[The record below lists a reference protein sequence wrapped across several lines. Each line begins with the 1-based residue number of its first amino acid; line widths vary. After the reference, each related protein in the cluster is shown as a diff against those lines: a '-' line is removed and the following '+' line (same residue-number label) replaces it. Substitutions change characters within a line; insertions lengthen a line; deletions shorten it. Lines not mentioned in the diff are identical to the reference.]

1 MCIEGC
7 WDFLQNIYISI
18 DMLGPRRDTTTAGQN
33 WMEEYKTYISF
44 WYTLYIYLYIVTKIY
59 IIINTAKRQQYIV
72 CYNTEKQDGVQHTFY
87 IGLLAYINIYN
98 TECLLCYVMYI
109 YLYNIK
115 YT

>member
-1 MCIEGC
+1 MVYIV
-7 WDFLQNIYISI
+7 YISI
-18 DMLGPRRDTTTAGQN
+18 YSYKDIYYNKYGQTAA
-33 WMEEYKTYISF
+33 I
-44 WYTLYIYLYIVTKIY
+44 
-59 IIINTAKRQQYIV
+59 YIV